1 MSDKKILFV
10 TVTFPPRLSVAS
22 LRLYNYAKLFHQH
35 GWKVYVI
42 SAKQSGEKSSDEF
55 DFNGLTIDYV
65 KWIDPYDLIIKIRVK
80 LLKKILFK
88 FLNLFVPYLATWL
101 PDIRFFSWRK
111 AAFNK
116 AQELIN
122 KESIKYVY
130 TSFSPISPHMI
141 GKRIK
146 ENMDGVYWMAEY
158 RDLCSFNHANSFFKK
173 PFKKFHF
180 KFERRIISS
189 SDLILTA
196 SNGYKEILSKFLD
209 KKIHVLYNGCDF
221 DSFKKIKNNP
231 SKTFKVIFTGNIY
244 MKFYDV
250 SLFLK
255 SFRIFIDSITN
266 QNRKVEL
273 LFIGTHKSKL
283 LIKCINKYK
292 LSNHVKFL
300 NTMPNYKVKIHQN
313 RASLLLHFIWTN
325 DNKKGVLAGKLFEYI
340 ASRKP
345 ILIVGREKEI
355 EKIIDTHK
363 CGVFCD
369 TSKDIVK
376 CLLYYYYNVPKIE
389 DFSNQ
394 VSSISKLNQFLSLEK
409 QLLIK

>member
-22 LRLYNYAKLFHQH
+22 LRLYNYAKLFQQH

-65 KWIDPYDLIIKIRVK
+65 KWLDPYDLIIKIRFK
-80 LLKKILFK
+80 FLKKILFK
-88 FLNLFVPYLATWL
+88 FFNLFIPYLATWL

-146 ENMDGVYWMAEY
+146 ENIDGVFWMAEY

-173 PFKKFHF
+173 PFQKFHF
-180 KFERRIISS
+180 KFERRIINS

-221 DSFKKIKNNP
+221 DSFKNIKNDP

-250 SLFLK
+250 RLFLK
-255 SFRIFIDSITN
+255 SFKIFIDSIIN

-273 LFIGTHKSKL
+273 LFIGTHKSKSI
-283 LIKCINKYK
+283 IKCINKYK
-292 LSNHVKFL
+292 LSNHVTFL
-300 NTMPNYKVKIHQN
+300 NSMPNYKVKIHQN

-325 DNKKGVLAGKLFEYI
+325 NNKKGVLAGKLFEYI

-355 EKIIDTHK
+355 EKIIKTYK

-369 TSKDIVK
+369 NSNDIVK
-376 CLLYYYYNVPKIE
+376 CLLNYYYNVPEI
-389 DFSNQ
+389 DDVSNQ
-394 VSSISKLNQFLSLEK
+394 VSLISKLNQFLSLEK